1 MELQRRAV
9 PPAVAHLVLVR
20 RTTVVGIDSPT
31 PISKSQPTMT
41 MKDYLTL
48 AISLLALIV
57 SLIAAARTWKSNVA
71 TFRAAARN
79 NYMNAMFDLNRQI
92 IAHPELWSVYDP
104 AVLESAA
111 NTPTEQLRRRAFI
124 WYHLNVFEVVHAD
137 YCTDRIT
144 SLNRVDQLY
153 WKAWDNFVSY
163 LLRSSAEAR
172 EIVTSDEGMAMLNS
186 DFVAYLRDKARV
198 EGQKQSPKCV

>member
-1 MELQRRAV
+1 
-9 PPAVAHLVLVR
+9 
-20 RTTVVGIDSPT
+20 
-31 PISKSQPTMT
+31 

-57 SLIAAARTWKSNVA
+57 SLIAAARTWKSDVA
-71 TFRAAARN
+71 TFRNAARN
-79 NYMNAMFDLNRQI
+79 NYMNALFDLNRQL
-92 IAHPELWSVYDP
+92 IAQPELWAVYDP
-104 AVLESAA
+104 DMLTPAAKTPLE
-111 NTPTEQLRRRAFI
+111 QVRRRAFI

-137 YCTDRIT
+137 YSTNRIA
-144 SLNRVDQLY
+144 SLNQVDQLY
-153 WKAWDNFVSY
+153 WKSWDNFVSY

-198 EGQKQSPKCV
+198 EEQKQSPEYV